1 MVPRMPAAV
10 LVHRLGLPL
19 HVHSGGDLRR
29 IVVVSN
35 RVMDLRK
42 AAQAGGVA
50 VAIADLF
57 RARKGLWFGWNGRIV
72 DDDAAASEAPDIK
85 VARSSGGSALATL
98 PLTSDEHRDYYLGYS
113 NSVLWPVFHNRLDLA
128 RFEAGFYARYMG
140 VNERFAR
147 ALQKLI
153 QPNDIIWV
161 HDYHLIPLGSL
172 LRRAG
177 VMNPIGFYL
186 HIPVPP
192 SQTFLALPEHRALA
206 SALSAYDL
214 VGLQTQADVANL
226 IQFLEDSVSGR
237 ILQDGRVAAF
247 DQRIAI
253 ESFPVGIDADSFT
266 SASPEK
272 ASVQSADNAQRI
284 VGVDRLD
291 YSKGLP
297 QKFRAFG
304 HFLEKY
310 PEYRRNVVL
319 TQIAPPTRESVEA
332 YTDIRQQLEAL
343 SGKINGMFGELD
355 WVPIHYIYRSA
366 PRDRLR
372 DIYRSSRIG
381 FFTPLRDGMNL
392 VSKEYV
398 ASQDPADPGVPILSR
413 FAGAAEQ
420 LVDALI
426 VNPYNIEEMADA
438 IKTALLMERS
448 ERIERYKRLMAVI
461 RAYDSAAWAASFLA
475 TLDAAAKERSRIAEP
490 LTPSIRASM
499 AKLARSP
506 LAPVGLKL
514 ARTEHKNAG
523 HKRAG
528 HHE

>member
-1 MVPRMPAAV
+1 
-10 LVHRLGLPL
+10 
-19 HVHSGGDLRR
+19 
-29 IVVVSN
+29 
-35 RVMDLRK
+35 MDLRK

-57 RARKGLWFGWNGRIV
+57 RARKGLWFGWSGKIVEDAGRS
-72 DDDAAASEAPDIK
+72 DAPEIK
-85 VARSSGGSALATL
+85 TARSSGGSALATL

-128 RFEAGFYARYMG
+128 RFEAGYYARYMG

-147 ALQKLI
+147 ALRTII
-153 QPNDIIWV
+153 QPDDIVWI

-177 VMNPIGFYL
+177 IQNPIGFYL

-192 SQTFLALPEHRALA
+192 SQTFLAIPEHRALA
-206 SALSAYDL
+206 RALTAYDL

-247 DQRIAI
+247 DHRLAI
-253 ESFPVGIDADSFT
+253 ESFPVGIDAESFAR
-266 SASPEK
+266 ASPERG
-272 ASVQSADNAQRI
+272 SVQSLDGAQRI
-284 VGVDRLD
+284 IGVDRLD

-310 PEYRRNVVL
+310 PEYQRNVVL

-372 DIYRSSRIG
+372 DIYRSSHIG

-392 VSKEYV
+392 VSKEYI
-398 ASQDPADPGVPILSR
+398 ASQDPDDPGVPILSR

-438 IKTALLMERS
+438 IKAALVMDKS
-448 ERIERYKRLMAVI
+448 ERIERYKRLMNVI
-461 RAYDSAAWAASFLA
+461 RTYDSASWAASFLA
-475 TLDAAAKERSRIAEP
+475 TLEAAAKERSRAAEP

-499 AKLARSP
+499 AKLARTP

-514 ARTEHKNAG
+514 GDTAEKSAG
-523 HKRAG
+523 QRRVSHR
-528 HHE
+528 E

>member
-1 MVPRMPAAV
+1 M
-10 LVHRLGLPL
+10 
-19 HVHSGGDLRR
+19 RR

-42 AAQAGGVA
+42 ATQAGGVA

-57 RARKGLWFGWNGRIV
+57 RARKGLWFGWNGKIV
-72 DDDAAASEAPDIK
+72 DDANASEAPEIK

-128 RFEAGFYARYMG
+128 RFEAGFYTRYMG

-147 ALQKLI
+147 ALQKLV
-153 QPNDIIWV
+153 QPDDVIWI

-177 VMNPIGFYL
+177 LANPIGFYL

-206 SALSAYDL
+206 RALTAYDL

-226 IQFLEDSVSGR
+226 IQFFEDSVSGR
-237 ILQDGRVAAF
+237 ILQDGRVSAF
-247 DQRIAI
+247 DRRIAI
-253 ESFPVGIDADSFT
+253 ESFPVGIDADSFARAT
-266 SASPEK
+266 PEK
-272 ASVQSADNAQRI
+272 GSVQSIDGAQRI
-284 VGVDRLD
+284 IGVDRLD

-355 WVPIHYIYRSA
+355 WVPIHYIYRST

-372 DIYRSSRIG
+372 DIYRSSHIG

-392 VSKEYV
+392 VSKEYI

-426 VNPYNIEEMADA
+426 VNPYNIEETADA
-438 IKTALLMERS
+438 IKAALVMDKP
-448 ERIERYKRLMAVI
+448 ERIERYNRLMSVI
-461 RAYDSAAWAASFLA
+461 RACDSATWAASFLS
-475 TLDAAAKERSRIAEP
+475 TLDAAARERSRIAEP

-514 ARTEHKNAG
+514 GGPSRKG
-523 HKRAG
+523 GGQRRVDQ
-528 HHE
+528 HE

>member
-1 MVPRMPAAV
+1 M
-10 LVHRLGLPL
+10 
-19 HVHSGGDLRR
+19 RR

-35 RVMDLRK
+35 RVMDLRR

-57 RARKGLWFGWNGRIV
+57 RARKGLWFGWNGKIV
-72 DDDAAASEAPDIK
+72 DDAHASEAPGIK

-98 PLTSDEHRDYYLGYS
+98 ALTSDEHRDYYLGYS

-128 RFEAGFYARYMG
+128 RFDAGFYPRYMG

-147 ALQKLI
+147 ALSTLI
-153 QPNDIIWV
+153 QPDDIVWI
-161 HDYHLIPLGSL
+161 HDYHLIPLGAL

-177 VMNPIGFYL
+177 VANPIGFYL

-192 SQTFLALPEHRALA
+192 SQTFLAIPEHRALA
-206 SALSAYDL
+206 RALTAYDL

-237 ILQDGRVAAF
+237 ILQDGRIAAF
-247 DQRIAI
+247 DHRLAI
-253 ESFPVGIDADSFT
+253 ESFPVGIDAASFAR
-266 SASPEK
+266 ASPQRS
-272 ASVQSADNAQRI
+272 SVQSVDDAQRI
-284 VGVDRLD
+284 IGVDRLD

-297 QKFRAFG
+297 QKFQAFCR
-304 HFLEKY
+304 FLEKY
-310 PEYRRNVVL
+310 PKYRRNVVL

-332 YTDIRQQLEAL
+332 YTDIRKQLEAL

-355 WVPIHYIYRSA
+355 WVPIHYIYRST

-381 FFTPLRDGMNL
+381 LFTPLRDGMNL
-392 VSKEYV
+392 VAKEYI

-426 VNPYNIEEMADA
+426 VNPYNIEETADA
-438 IKTALLMERS
+438 INAALLMDKG
-448 ERIERYKRLMAVI
+448 ERIARYERLMSVI
-461 RAYDSAAWAASFLA
+461 RTYDSAAWAASFLA
-475 TLDAAAKERSRIAEP
+475 TLEAAAEERAHAVDP

-499 AKLARSP
+499 ARLARTP

-514 ARTEHKNAG
+514 GPSRRSAG
-523 HKRAG
+523 HRRAS

>member
-1 MVPRMPAAV
+1 M
-10 LVHRLGLPL
+10 
-19 HVHSGGDLRR
+19 RR

-50 VAIADLF
+50 VAIADAL
-57 RARKGLWFGWNGRIV
+57 RTRKGVWFGWNGKIV
-72 DDDAAASEAPDIK
+72 DTVNSADAPEIK
-85 VARSSGGSALATL
+85 VTRSAGSALATL
-98 PLTSDEHRDYYLGYS
+98 PLTADEHSDYYLGYS

-128 RFEAGFYARYMG
+128 RFDAGFYARYMS

-147 ALQKLI
+147 ALRTLI
-153 QPNDIIWV
+153 QPDDIIWI

-177 VMNPIGFYL
+177 VTNPIGFYL

-192 SQTFLALPEHRALA
+192 SQTFLAIPEHQALARALT
-206 SALSAYDL
+206 AYDL

-226 IQFLEDSVSGR
+226 IQFFEDSVAGR
-237 ILQDGRVAAF
+237 ILQDGRVSAF
-247 DQRIAI
+247 ERRLAI
-253 ESFPVGIDADSFT
+253 ESFPVGIDPDSFAR
-266 SASPEK
+266 ASPEK
-272 ASVQSADNAQRI
+272 ASAQSIDGAQRI
-284 VGVDRLD
+284 IGVDRLD

-304 HFLEKY
+304 HFLEKHA
-310 PEYRRNVVL
+310 EYRRNVVL
-319 TQIAPPTRESVEA
+319 TQFAPPTRESVEA

-366 PRDRLR
+366 PRERLR

-398 ASQDPADPGVPILSR
+398 ASQDPDDPGVPILSR

-426 VNPYNIEEMADA
+426 VNPYNIEETADA
-438 IKTALLMERS
+438 IRAALVMDRS
-448 ERIERYKRLMAVI
+448 ERIERYQRLMAVI
-461 RAYDSAAWAASFLA
+461 RACDSAAWSASFLA
-475 TLDAAAKERSRIAEP
+475 TLEAAANERSRIAEP
-490 LTPSIRASM
+490 LAPSIRASM
-499 AKLARSP
+499 AKLARTP

-514 ARTEHKNAG
+514 ARTSAKGTGQRRGAS
-523 HKRAG
+523 

>member
-1 MVPRMPAAV
+1 
-10 LVHRLGLPL
+10 
-19 HVHSGGDLRR
+19 
-29 IVVVSN
+29 
-35 RVMDLRK
+35 MDLRK

-57 RARKGLWFGWNGRIV
+57 RERPGLWFGWNGKIV
-72 DDDAAASEAPDIK
+72 EGHDDAEAPDIK
-85 VARSSGGSALATL
+85 MVKAAGRSMLATL
-98 PLTSDEHRDYYLGYS
+98 PLTADEHRDYYLGYS

-128 RFEAGFYARYMG
+128 RFEAGFYARYME

-147 ALQKLI
+147 ALQALI
-153 QPNDIIWV
+153 EPDDIIWI
-161 HDYHLIPLGSL
+161 HDYHLIPLGAE

-177 VMNPIGFYL
+177 VTNPIGFYL

-192 SQTFLALPEHRALA
+192 SQTFLAIPEHRALA
-206 SALSAYDL
+206 RALTAYDL

-237 ILQDGRVAAF
+237 ILQDGRISAF
-247 DQRIAI
+247 DHRLAI
-253 ESFPVGIDADSFT
+253 ESFPVGIDPGSFAE
-266 SASPEK
+266 ASPVK
-272 ASVQSADNAQRI
+272 TLVQSKDDAQRI
-284 VGVDRLD
+284 IGVDRLD

-304 HFLEKY
+304 RFLEKY

-319 TQIAPPTRESVEA
+319 SQIAPPTRESVEA
-332 YTDIRQQLEAL
+332 YTDIRQTLEAL

-355 WVPIHYIYRSA
+355 WVPIHYIYRST

-392 VSKEYV
+392 VSKEYI
-398 ASQDPADPGVPILSR
+398 ASQDPEDPGVTILSK

-426 VNPYNIEEMADA
+426 VNPYNIEQMADA
-438 IKTALLMERS
+438 IKRALVMEKA
-448 ERIERYKRLMAVI
+448 ERIERHARLMNVI
-461 RAYDSAAWAASFLA
+461 RGYDSAAWTASFLA
-475 TLDAAAKERSRIAEP
+475 TLETAANERSRAAAP
-490 LTPSIRASM
+490 LTPSMRASM
-499 AKLARSP
+499 AKLARP
-506 LAPVGLKL
+506 TRPPG
-514 ARTEHKNAG
+514 TTMAG
-523 HKRAG
+523 GVAIKSEGQRRASN
-528 HHE
+528 E